1 MEISLS
7 RDTSNYTG
15 ISDALSKEK
24 SNAKFI
30 FPNSSN
36 IQPSNVTVY
45 ELIEGYRSFNII
57 DILVDE
63 YKAYKSI
70 FARESGLRDQ
80 VSLRLAACVCYISFL
95 TSSGVPE
102 ITYDTYR
109 GKKILLKLYK

>member
-36 IQPSNVTVY
+36 IQPSNATVY

-80 VSLRLAACVCYISFL
+80 VSLRSAARVCSISCL
-95 TSSGVPE
+95 TLNGVPSV
-102 ITYDTYR
+102 TYDIYKR
-109 GKKILLKLYK
+109 KNYIIKII